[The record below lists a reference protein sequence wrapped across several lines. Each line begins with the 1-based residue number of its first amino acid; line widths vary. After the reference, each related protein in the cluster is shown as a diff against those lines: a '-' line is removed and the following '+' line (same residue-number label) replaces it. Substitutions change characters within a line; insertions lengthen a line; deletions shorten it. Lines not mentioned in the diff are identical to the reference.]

1 MQRSYSLSSRE
12 MRSSEGRRRYVR
24 VMAELARQQG
34 PQGSLLDSALGP
46 CKSAGLTAASCGG
59 SPSKDLADEQQ
70 EFRTQE
76 S

>member
-1 MQRSYSLSSRE
+1 MQRTLAVRSRE

-24 VMAELARQQG
+24 VMSELAREQG
-34 PQGSLLDSALGP
+34 PRLDSALGP
-46 CKSAGLTAASCGG
+46 CKPAGLTAASCG
-59 SPSKDLADEQQ
+59 SLPSKDCADDQQ

>member
-1 MQRSYSLSSRE
+1 MQRASLSSRD

-24 VMAELARQQG
+24 VMSELLRQQE
-34 PQGSLLDSALGP
+34 QCLDSALEP

-59 SPSKDLADEQQ
+59 LPSKDRADEQQ